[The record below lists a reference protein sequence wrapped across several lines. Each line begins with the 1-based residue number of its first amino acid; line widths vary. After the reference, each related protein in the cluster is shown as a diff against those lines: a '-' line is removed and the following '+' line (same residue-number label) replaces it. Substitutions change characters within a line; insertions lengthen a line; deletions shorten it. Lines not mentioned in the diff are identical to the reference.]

1 MTRHPLS
8 AKDPILKITKLN
20 LNMNL
25 PSAFL
30 FFDQDQPALKNTSN
44 TSHIVIL

>member
-20 LNMNL
+20 LNMNQ
-25 PSAFL
+25 PSPFL
-30 FFDQDQPALKNTSN
+30 FFHQDQPALKKSSGTSL
-44 TSHIVIL
+44 IIIL